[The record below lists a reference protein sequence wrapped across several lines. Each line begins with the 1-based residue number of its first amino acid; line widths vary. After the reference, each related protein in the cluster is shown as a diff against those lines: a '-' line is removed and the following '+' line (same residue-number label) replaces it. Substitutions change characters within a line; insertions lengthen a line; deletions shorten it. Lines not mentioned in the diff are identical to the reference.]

1 MIYHGISDVLISGM
15 PFIVSGHYMQAIDEN
30 KRYDRIVMS
39 VKRLRN
45 TMKANLLFFLWI
57 IPGMFLQASI
67 PDTAIILNFERQ
79 ALTLYRN
86 NPDSTKKLANDSV
99 QAEMRSLLKKPS
111 SINFPFDSLK
121 FVKTV
126 TPSDKSFLLITWTVP
141 YADGHGYYGFL
152 QINGNREI
160 MELTELVDNG
170 GKSNPDT
177 SYPAADWPG
186 AVYYGL
192 IEERTKTGRLFTLFG
207 WRGGEPGIAR
217 RVIEVLTF
225 DEAGDPVFGAP
236 VFQMDHNVMQYRV
249 NFEFTDQVP
258 FHLGYEEQLIPG
270 KRSKKG
276 WMIIFNRLTG
286 NDPARGRFYR
296 AAVPSYNTFDAL
308 IFKNGHWQLHKD
320 IDARATETGSPARNS
335 RR

>member
-1 MIYHGISDVLISGM
+1 
-15 PFIVSGHYMQAIDEN
+15 
-30 KRYDRIVMS
+30 
-39 VKRLRN
+39 
-45 TMKANLLFFLWI
+45 MKIMLLFYVWFV
-57 IPGMFLQASI
+57 PGLFLQASN
-67 PDTAIILNFERQ
+67 PDTAIILNFERK
-79 ALTLYRN
+79 ALSLYRN
-86 NPDSTKKLANDSV
+86 NPDSVKKVANDSV
-99 QAEMRSLLKKPS
+99 RAEMRSLLQKPS
-111 SINFPFDSLK
+111 SRSFPFDSLK
-121 FVKTV
+121 FVKAV
-126 TPSDKSFLLITWTVP
+126 RPSDKSFLLITWTVP

-160 MELTELVDNG
+160 MEVIELVDNG
-170 GKSNPDT
+170 GKRNPAT

-186 AVYYGL
+186 AVYYEL

-207 WRGGEPGIAR
+207 WMGGEPGTAR

-225 DEAGDPVFGAP
+225 DEAGNPVFGAP
-236 VFQMDHNVMQYRV
+236 VFHMDQNVLQYRV

-258 FHLGYEEQLIPG
+258 FHLAYEEQLIPG
-270 KRSKKG
+270 TRSKKG

-308 IFKNGHWQLHKD
+308 IFENGRWQLHKD
-320 IDARATETGSPARNS
+320 IDARAMEINTPERNN